1 MATITWVILK
11 HHKKTDGTF
20 NPKIRVT
27 HNRTISYMATNIY
40 TPFVRFRRGSSTG
53 VLTSAEVEDCL
64 NERVS
69 AIRKILNTHQEFIDR
84 CENAK
89 ELAAYIEKYLS
100 RKSLDIDFIEFGRE
114 YLLSIPK
121 KSTRDTLTTGFNSL
135 CYYLKF
141 TTGDTKLPI
150 KSFTSKFLIKYEAWL
165 RTDRIITVKGKP
177 RKSPAMKE
185 SGIVNYMVTLQTI
198 FNQAK
203 KTFNDYEFDDIIIK
217 GDPFKAYRIP
227 AVKRPPRRSLSKE
240 QLLKVLTYVP
250 PVSDRIDVLAYDLF
264 KMSFMMAGMN
274 AADFYNCKTYR
285 NGRIEYCRVKTT
297 ERKVSGDA
305 FLSIRVRSEIEPLIE
320 KYRDKTGKRVFNFYQ
335 KYTNSADLN
344 VALHRGFKYIKAAT
358 GVDILQFYCAR
369 HTFATMAR
377 TKCGYSVDDV
387 AFCLTHASGHDVT
400 EIYIEPDYTLVDRV
414 IDSVVTYV
422 FDRKEE

>member
-1 MATITWVILK
+1 MATISWVILK
-11 HHKKTDGTF
+11 HHKKADGTF

-27 HNRTISYMATNIY
+27 HNRSIAYMATNIY
-40 TPFVRFRRGSSTG
+40 TPFVRFKRGSSTG
-53 VLTSAEVEDCL
+53 TLTNGEVEDCL

-69 AIRKILNTHQEFIDR
+69 AIRKILNTHQESIDG

-89 ELAAYIEKYLS
+89 ELVAYIERYLS
-100 RKSLDIDFIEFGRE
+100 RKNFDIDFIEFGRE
-114 YLLSIPK
+114 YLVSIPK
-121 KSTRDTLTTGFNSL
+121 KGTRDTHATGLNAL
-135 CYYLKF
+135 CHYLMF

-150 KSFTSKFLIKYEAWL
+150 KSFTSKFLMKYDAWL

-177 RKSPAMKE
+177 HKSPAMRE
-185 SGIVNYMVTLQTI
+185 NGIANYMVTLQTI

-203 KTFNDYEFDDIIIK
+203 KTFNDYEFDDIVIK
-217 GDPFKAYRIP
+217 GDPFKAYHIP
-227 AVKRPPRRSLSKE
+227 VVRRPPRRTLSKD
-240 QLLKVLTYVP
+240 QLLKVLTYAP
-250 PVSDRIDVLAYDLF
+250 PVLNRIDVLAYDLF
-264 KMSFMMAGMN
+264 KMSFMLAGMN
-274 AADFYNCKTYR
+274 AADFYNCETYK

-305 FLSIRVRSEIEPLIE
+305 FLSIRVRPEIEPLIE

-344 VALHRGFKYIKAAT
+344 VAIHRGFKYIKAAT
-358 GVDILQFYCAR
+358 GLDMLQFYCAR

-377 TKCGYSVDDV
+377 TKCGYGVDDV
-387 AFCLTHASGHDVT
+387 AFCLTHSSGHDIT

-414 IDSVVTYV
+414 IDSVVAYV
-422 FDRKEE
+422 FDEKEK